1 MFVQIF
7 KTRERDYMKKKI
19 LLVSLLTAGML
30 FSCSEK
36 TPDGDKSVADNSATT
51 SQSAPKAS
59 SSTAPKYK
67 VTFDLNY
74 QGAPNATSKTAGSN
88 GKVTLPDNPVKE
100 GSVFLGWNTK
110 ADGSGTKVTA
120 DDVYTAD
127 TTVYAQWHHHAYGAE
142 TVRAGSKTA
151 APYETP
157 SKSASATCSELDSCG
172 MTRISW
178 SALDLIE
185 AESAKWELQDSN
197 TSIRFN
203 GQVHKD
209 QAEDDLGSHLVYEI
223 YSPKA
228 LTKAYLYITAT
239 WHEQSAT
246 YWAMED
252 GDRAKG
258 YEKNEAGEWY
268 RPDYRWGLKVNDTVA
283 VLNEAEHK
291 SPASGEVSEQM
302 MPTEFAL
309 QQGINKIDVYNYGGY
324 RAKMTA
330 MKIIG
335 K

>member
-1 MFVQIF
+1 
-7 KTRERDYMKKKI
+7 MKKKI

-88 GKVTLPDNPVKE
+88 GKVTLPDDPVKE
-100 GSVFLGWNTK
+100 DSEFLGWNTK

-120 DDVYTAD
+120 DNVYTAD
-127 TTVYAQWHHHAYGAE
+127 TTVYAQWHHHQYGTPAA
-142 TVRAGSKTA
+142 RAGSLTE
-151 APYETP
+151 APLETP
-157 SKSASATCSELDSCG
+157 SSSATCADATCG
-172 MTRISW
+172 QTKISW
-178 SALDLIE
+178 SAFDIIE
-185 AESAKWELQDSN
+185 SESAKFDKK
-197 TSIRFN
+197 TDYIRFN
-203 GQVHKD
+203 GPVHKD
-209 QAEDDLGSHLVYEI
+209 EDFTDEGSHLVYEI

-228 LTKAYLYITAT
+228 LAKASIYITAT

-246 YWAMED
+246 YWAKEE
-252 GDRAKG
+252 GDTAKG
-258 YEKNEAGEWY
+258 YEKKADGTSY
-268 RPDYRWGLKVNDTVA
+268 RPDYRWGIKINGVESA
-283 VLNEAEHK
+283 LNEAEHK
-291 SPASGEVSEQM
+291 SPASGEVSEQR

-309 QQGINKIDVYNYGGY
+309 QQGINKIDLFTYGGY

>member
-1 MFVQIF
+1 
-7 KTRERDYMKKKI
+7 MKKKI

-30 FSCSEK
+30 FSCSEP
-36 TPDGDKSVADNSATT
+36 TPTT
-51 SQSAPKAS
+51 SGDASTPTSASAGKS
-59 SSTAPKYK
+59 TEKSSTPAAPKYK

-74 QGAPNATSKTAGSN
+74 TGAPTATTKNTGN
-88 GKVTLPDNPVKE
+88 DGKVALPADPVKE

-110 ADGSGTKVTA
+110 ADGTGTAVTK

-127 TTVYAQWHHHAYGAE
+127 TTVYAKWHHHAYGAE
-142 TVRAGSKTA
+142 TERAGSLTA
-151 APYETP
+151 EPYETP
-157 SKSASATCSELDSCG
+157 SKSSSATCTELDSCG
-172 MTRISW
+172 MTKISW
-178 SALDLIE
+178 SALNIIE
-185 AESAKWELQDSN
+185 AESAKFDKA
-197 TSIRFN
+197 TDTIRFN
-203 GQVHKD
+203 GPVHKD

-228 LTKAYLYITAT
+228 IASASLYITAT
-239 WHEQSAT
+239 WHTQSAT
-246 YWAMED
+246 YWAKEE
-252 GDRAKG
+252 GDTAKG

-291 SPASGEVSEQM
+291 SPESGETSEQM
-302 MPTEFAL
+302 MPTTFAL
-309 QQGINKIDVYNYGGY
+309 QAGINKIDLYTYGGY

>member
-1 MFVQIF
+1 
-7 KTRERDYMKKKI
+7 MKKKI

-36 TPDGDKSVADNSATT
+36 TPDGDKSVADGSTTT

-88 GKVTLPDNPVKE
+88 GKVTLPDDPVKE
-100 GSVFLGWNTK
+100 DSEFLGWNTK

-127 TTVYAQWHHHAYGAE
+127 TTVYAQWHHHQYGTPAA
-142 TVRAGSKTA
+142 RAGSLTE
-151 APYETP
+151 APLETP
-157 SKSASATCSELDSCG
+157 SSSATCADATCG
-172 MTRISW
+172 QTKISW
-178 SALDLIE
+178 SAFDIIE
-185 AESAKWELQDSN
+185 SESAKFDKK
-197 TSIRFN
+197 TDYIRFN
-203 GQVHKD
+203 GPVHKD
-209 QAEDDLGSHLVYEI
+209 EDFTDEGSHLVYEI

-228 LTKAYLYITAT
+228 LAKASIYITAT

-246 YWAMED
+246 YWAKEE
-252 GDRAKG
+252 GDTAKG
-258 YEKNEAGEWY
+258 YEKKADCTSY
-268 RPDYRWGLKVNDTVA
+268 RPDYRWGIKINGVESA
-283 VLNEAEHK
+283 LNEAEHK
-291 SPASGEVSEQM
+291 SPASGEVSEQR

-309 QQGINKIDVYNYGGY
+309 QQGINKIDLFTYGGY

>member
-1 MFVQIF
+1 
-7 KTRERDYMKKKI
+7 MKRKI

-36 TPDGDKSVADNSATT
+36 TPDGEKSVADNSATT

-88 GKVTLPDNPVKE
+88 GKVTLPDDPVKE
-100 GSVFLGWNTK
+100 DSEFLGWNTK

-120 DDVYTAD
+120 DNVYTAD
-127 TTVYAQWHHHAYGAE
+127 TTVYAQWHHHQYGTPAA
-142 TVRAGSKTA
+142 RAGSLTE
-151 APYETP
+151 APLETP
-157 SKSASATCSELDSCG
+157 SSSATCGDATCG
-172 MTRISW
+172 QTKISW
-178 SALDLIE
+178 SAFDIIE
-185 AESAKWELQDSN
+185 SESAKFDKK
-197 TSIRFN
+197 TDYIRFN
-203 GQVHKD
+203 GPVHKD
-209 QAEDDLGSHLVYEI
+209 EDFTDEGSHLVYEI

-228 LTKAYLYITAT
+228 LAKASIYITAT

-246 YWAMED
+246 YWAKEE
-252 GDRAKG
+252 GDTAKG
-258 YEKNEAGEWY
+258 YEKKADGTSY
-268 RPDYRWGLKVNDTVA
+268 RPDYRWGIKINGVESA
-283 VLNEAEHK
+283 LNEAEHK
-291 SPASGEVSEQM
+291 SPASGEVSEQR

-309 QQGINKIDVYNYGGY
+309 QQGINKIDLFTYGGY

>member
-1 MFVQIF
+1 
-7 KTRERDYMKKKI
+7 MKKKI

-88 GKVTLPDNPVKE
+88 GKVTLPDDPVKE
-100 GSVFLGWNTK
+100 DSEFLGWNTK

-120 DDVYTAD
+120 DNVYTAD
-127 TTVYAQWHHHAYGAE
+127 TTVYAQWHHHQYGTPAA
-142 TVRAGSKTA
+142 RAGSLTE
-151 APYETP
+151 APLETP
-157 SKSASATCSELDSCG
+157 SSSATCGDATCG
-172 MTRISW
+172 QTKISW
-178 SALDLIE
+178 SAFDIIE
-185 AESAKWELQDSN
+185 SESAKFDKK
-197 TSIRFN
+197 TDYIRFN
-203 GQVHKD
+203 GPVHKD
-209 QAEDDLGSHLVYEI
+209 EDFTDEGSHLVYEI

-228 LTKAYLYITAT
+228 LAKASIYITAT

-246 YWAMED
+246 YWAKEE
-252 GDRAKG
+252 GDTAKG
-258 YEKNEAGEWY
+258 YEKKADGTSY
-268 RPDYRWGLKVNDTVA
+268 RPDYRWGIKINGVESA
-283 VLNEAEHK
+283 LNEAEHK
-291 SPASGEVSEQM
+291 SPASGEVSEQR

-309 QQGINKIDVYNYGGY
+309 QQGINKIDLFTYGGY

>member
-1 MFVQIF
+1 
-7 KTRERDYMKKKI
+7 MKKKI

-36 TPDGDKSVADNSATT
+36 TPDGDKSVADGSATT
-51 SQSAPKAS
+51 SQSASKAS

-88 GKVTLPDNPVKE
+88 GKVTLPDDPVKE
-100 GSVFLGWNTK
+100 DSEFLGWNTK

-127 TTVYAQWHHHAYGAE
+127 TTVYAQWHHHQYGTPAA
-142 TVRAGSKTA
+142 RAGSLTE
-151 APYETP
+151 APLETP
-157 SKSASATCSELDSCG
+157 SSSATCADATCG
-172 MTRISW
+172 QTKISW
-178 SALDLIE
+178 SAFDIIE
-185 AESAKWELQDSN
+185 SESAKFDKK
-197 TSIRFN
+197 TDYIRFN
-203 GQVHKD
+203 GPVHKD
-209 QAEDDLGSHLVYEI
+209 EDFTDEGSHLVYEI

-228 LTKAYLYITAT
+228 LAKASIYITAT

-246 YWAMED
+246 YWAKEE
-252 GDRAKG
+252 GDTAKG
-258 YEKNEAGEWY
+258 YEKKEDGTSY
-268 RPDYRWGLKVNDTVA
+268 RPDYRWGIKINGVESA
-283 VLNEAEHK
+283 LNEAEHK
-291 SPASGEVSEQM
+291 SPASGEVSEQR

-309 QQGINKIDVYNYGGY
+309 QQGINKIDLFTYGGY

>member
-1 MFVQIF
+1 
-7 KTRERDYMKKKI
+7 MKKKI

-36 TPDGDKSVADNSATT
+36 TPDGDKSVADGSATT

-88 GKVTLPDNPVKE
+88 GKVTLPDDPVKE
-100 GSVFLGWNTK
+100 DSEFLGWNTK

-120 DDVYTAD
+120 DNVYTAD
-127 TTVYAQWHHHAYGAE
+127 TTVYAQWHHHQYGTPAA
-142 TVRAGSKTA
+142 RAGSLTE
-151 APYETP
+151 APLETP
-157 SKSASATCSELDSCG
+157 SSSATCADATCG
-172 MTRISW
+172 QTKISW
-178 SALDLIE
+178 SAFDIIE
-185 AESAKWELQDSN
+185 SESAKFDKK
-197 TSIRFN
+197 TDYIRFN
-203 GQVHKD
+203 GPVHKD
-209 QAEDDLGSHLVYEI
+209 EDFTDEGSHLVYEI

-228 LTKAYLYITAT
+228 LAKASIYITAT

-246 YWAMED
+246 YWAKEE
-252 GDRAKG
+252 GDTAKG
-258 YEKNEAGEWY
+258 YEKKADGTSY
-268 RPDYRWGLKVNDTVA
+268 RPDYRWGIKINGVESA
-283 VLNEAEHK
+283 LNEAEHK
-291 SPASGEVSEQM
+291 SPASGEVSEQR

-309 QQGINKIDVYNYGGY
+309 QQGINKIDLFTYGGY

>member
-1 MFVQIF
+1 
-7 KTRERDYMKKKI
+7 MKKKI

-36 TPDGDKSVADNSATT
+36 TPDGEKSVADNSATT

-88 GKVTLPDNPVKE
+88 GKVTLPDDPVKE
-100 GSVFLGWNTK
+100 DSEFLGWNTK

-120 DDVYTAD
+120 DNVYTAD
-127 TTVYAQWHHHAYGAE
+127 TTVYAQWHHHQYGTPAA
-142 TVRAGSKTA
+142 RAGSLTE
-151 APYETP
+151 APLETP
-157 SKSASATCSELDSCG
+157 SSSATCADTTCG
-172 MTRISW
+172 QTKISW
-178 SALDLIE
+178 SAFDIIE
-185 AESAKWELQDSN
+185 SESAKFDKK
-197 TSIRFN
+197 TDYIRFN
-203 GQVHKD
+203 GPVHKD
-209 QAEDDLGSHLVYEI
+209 EDFTDEGSHLVYEI

-228 LTKAYLYITAT
+228 LAKASIYITAT

-246 YWAMED
+246 YWAKEE
-252 GDRAKG
+252 GDTAKG
-258 YEKNEAGEWY
+258 YEKKADGTSY
-268 RPDYRWGLKVNDTVA
+268 RPDYRWGIKINGVESA
-283 VLNEAEHK
+283 LNEAEHK
-291 SPASGEVSEQM
+291 SPASGEVSEQR

-309 QQGINKIDVYNYGGY
+309 QQGMNKIDLFTYGGY

>member
-1 MFVQIF
+1 
-7 KTRERDYMKKKI
+7 MKKKI

-36 TPDGDKSVADNSATT
+36 TPDGDKSVADGSATT

-88 GKVTLPDNPVKE
+88 GKVTLPDDPVKE
-100 GSVFLGWNTK
+100 DSEFLGWNTK

-120 DDVYTAD
+120 DNVYTAD
-127 TTVYAQWHHHAYGAE
+127 TTVYAQWHHHQYGTPAA
-142 TVRAGSKTA
+142 RAGSLTE
-151 APYETP
+151 APLETP
-157 SKSASATCSELDSCG
+157 SSSATCADATCG
-172 MTRISW
+172 QTKISW
-178 SALDLIE
+178 SAFDIIE
-185 AESAKWELQDSN
+185 SESAKFDKK
-197 TSIRFN
+197 TDYIRFN
-203 GQVHKD
+203 GPVHKD
-209 QAEDDLGSHLVYEI
+209 EDFTDEGSHLVYEI

-228 LTKAYLYITAT
+228 LAKASIYITAT

-246 YWAMED
+246 YWAKEE
-252 GDRAKG
+252 GDTAKG
-258 YEKNEAGEWY
+258 YEKKEDGTSY
-268 RPDYRWGLKVNDTVA
+268 RPDYRWGIKINGVESA
-283 VLNEAEHK
+283 LNEAEHK
-291 SPASGEVSEQM
+291 SPASGEVSEQR

-309 QQGINKIDVYNYGGY
+309 QQGINKIDLFTYGGY

>member
-1 MFVQIF
+1 
-7 KTRERDYMKKKI
+7 MKKKI

-88 GKVTLPDNPVKE
+88 GKVTLPDDPVKE
-100 GSVFLGWNTK
+100 DSEFLGWNTK

-120 DDVYTAD
+120 DNVYTAD
-127 TTVYAQWHHHAYGAE
+127 TTVYAQWHHHQYGTPAA
-142 TVRAGSKTA
+142 RAGSLTE
-151 APYETP
+151 APLETP
-157 SKSASATCSELDSCG
+157 SSSATCADATCG
-172 MTRISW
+172 QTKISW
-178 SALDLIE
+178 SAFDIIE
-185 AESAKWELQDSN
+185 SESAKFDKK
-197 TSIRFN
+197 TDYIRFN
-203 GQVHKD
+203 GPVHKD
-209 QAEDDLGSHLVYEI
+209 EDFTDEGSHLVYEI

-228 LTKAYLYITAT
+228 LAKASIYITAT

-246 YWAMED
+246 YWAKEE
-252 GDRAKG
+252 GDTAKG
-258 YEKNEAGEWY
+258 YEKKADGTSY
-268 RPDYRWGLKVNDTVA
+268 RPDYRWGIKINGVESA
-283 VLNEAEHK
+283 LNEAEHK
-291 SPASGEVSEQM
+291 SPASGEVSEQR

-309 QQGINKIDVYNYGGY
+309 QQGMNKIDLFTYGGY

>member
-1 MFVQIF
+1 
-7 KTRERDYMKKKI
+7 MKKKI

-36 TPDGDKSVADNSATT
+36 TPDGDKSVADGSATT

-88 GKVTLPDNPVKE
+88 GKVTLPDDPVKE
-100 GSVFLGWNTK
+100 DSEFLGWNTK

-127 TTVYAQWHHHAYGAE
+127 TTVYAQWHHHQYGTPAA
-142 TVRAGSKTA
+142 RAGSLTE
-151 APYETP
+151 APLETP
-157 SKSASATCSELDSCG
+157 SSSATCADATCG
-172 MTRISW
+172 QTKISW
-178 SALDLIE
+178 SAFDIIE
-185 AESAKWELQDSN
+185 SESAKFDKK
-197 TSIRFN
+197 TDYIRFN
-203 GQVHKD
+203 GPVHKD
-209 QAEDDLGSHLVYEI
+209 EDFTDEGSHLVYEI

-228 LTKAYLYITAT
+228 LAKASIYITAT

-246 YWAMED
+246 YWAKEE
-252 GDRAKG
+252 GDTAKG
-258 YEKNEAGEWY
+258 YEKKEDGTSY
-268 RPDYRWGLKVNDTVA
+268 RPDYRWGIKINGVESA
-283 VLNEAEHK
+283 LNEAEHK
-291 SPASGEVSEQM
+291 SPASGEVSEQR

-309 QQGINKIDVYNYGGY
+309 QQGINKSDLFTYGGY

>member
-1 MFVQIF
+1 
-7 KTRERDYMKKKI
+7 MKKKI

-36 TPDGDKSVADNSATT
+36 TPDGEKSVADNSATT

-88 GKVTLPDNPVKE
+88 GKVTLPDDPVKE
-100 GSVFLGWNTK
+100 DSEFLGWNTK

-120 DDVYTAD
+120 DNVYTAD
-127 TTVYAQWHHHAYGAE
+127 TTVYAQWHHHQYGTPAA
-142 TVRAGSKTA
+142 RAGSLTE
-151 APYETP
+151 APLETP
-157 SKSASATCSELDSCG
+157 SSSATCGDATCG
-172 MTRISW
+172 QTKISW
-178 SALDLIE
+178 SAFDIIE
-185 AESAKWELQDSN
+185 SESAKFDKK
-197 TSIRFN
+197 TDYIRFN
-203 GQVHKD
+203 GPVHKD
-209 QAEDDLGSHLVYEI
+209 EDFTDEGSHLVYEI

-228 LTKAYLYITAT
+228 LAKASIYITAT

-246 YWAMED
+246 YWAKEE
-252 GDRAKG
+252 GDTAKG
-258 YEKNEAGEWY
+258 YEKKADGTSY
-268 RPDYRWGLKVNDTVA
+268 RPDYRWGIKINGVESA
-283 VLNEAEHK
+283 LNEAEHK
-291 SPASGEVSEQM
+291 SPASGEVSEQR

-309 QQGINKIDVYNYGGY
+309 QQGMNKIDLFTYGGY

>member
-1 MFVQIF
+1 
-7 KTRERDYMKKKI
+7 MKKKI

-30 FSCSEK
+30 FSCSEP
-36 TPDGDKSVADNSATT
+36 TPTT
-51 SQSAPKAS
+51 SEGGSTPAAASVSTPKSGATAS

-74 QGAPNATSKTAGSN
+74 TGAPAATNKTTGN
-88 GKVTLPDNPVKE
+88 DGKVTLPADPVKE
-100 GSVFLGWNTK
+100 DSVFLGWNTK
-110 ADGSGTKVTA
+110 ADGTGTAVTK
-120 DDVYTAD
+120 DNVYTAD
-127 TTVYAQWHHHAYGAE
+127 TTVYAKWHHHAYGTA
-142 TVRAGSKTA
+142 TDRAGSLTA
-151 APYETP
+151 EPYETP

-172 MTRISW
+172 MTKISW
-178 SALDLIE
+178 SALNIIE
-185 AESAKWELQDSN
+185 AESAKFDKA
-197 TSIRFN
+197 TDTIRFN
-203 GQVHKD
+203 GPVHKD

-228 LTKAYLYITAT
+228 IASASLYITAT
-239 WHEQSAT
+239 WHTQTAT
-246 YWAMED
+246 YWAKEE
-252 GDRAKG
+252 GDTAKG

-291 SPASGEVSEQM
+291 SPESGETSEQK
-302 MPTEFAL
+302 MPTTFAL
-309 QQGINKIDVYNYGGY
+309 QQGINKIDLYTYGGY

>member
-1 MFVQIF
+1 
-7 KTRERDYMKKKI
+7 MKKKI

-36 TPDGDKSVADNSATT
+36 TPDGEKSVADGSATT

-88 GKVTLPDNPVKE
+88 GKVTLPDDPVKE
-100 GSVFLGWNTK
+100 DSEFLGWNTK

-120 DDVYTAD
+120 DNVYTAD
-127 TTVYAQWHHHAYGAE
+127 TTVYAQWHHHQYGTPAA
-142 TVRAGSKTA
+142 RAGSLTE
-151 APYETP
+151 APLETP
-157 SKSASATCSELDSCG
+157 SSSATCADATCG
-172 MTRISW
+172 QTKISW
-178 SALDLIE
+178 SAFDIIE
-185 AESAKWELQDSN
+185 SESAKFDKK
-197 TSIRFN
+197 TDYIRFN
-203 GQVHKD
+203 GPVHKD
-209 QAEDDLGSHLVYEI
+209 EDFTDEGSHLVYEI

-228 LTKAYLYITAT
+228 LAKASIYITAT

-246 YWAMED
+246 YWAKEE
-252 GDRAKG
+252 GDTAKG
-258 YEKNEAGEWY
+258 YEKKADGTSY
-268 RPDYRWGLKVNDTVA
+268 RPDYRWGIKINGVESA
-283 VLNEAEHK
+283 LNEAEHK
-291 SPASGEVSEQM
+291 SPASGEVSEQR

-309 QQGINKIDVYNYGGY
+309 QQGINKIDLFTYGGY

>member
-1 MFVQIF
+1 
-7 KTRERDYMKKKI
+7 MKKKI

-88 GKVTLPDNPVKE
+88 GKVTLPDDPVKE
-100 GSVFLGWNTK
+100 DSEFLGWNTK

-127 TTVYAQWHHHAYGAE
+127 TTVYAQWHHHQYGTPAA
-142 TVRAGSKTA
+142 RAGSLTE
-151 APYETP
+151 APLETP
-157 SKSASATCSELDSCG
+157 SSSATCADTTCG
-172 MTRISW
+172 QTKISW
-178 SALDLIE
+178 SAFDIIE
-185 AESAKWELQDSN
+185 SESAKFDKK
-197 TSIRFN
+197 TDYIRFN
-203 GQVHKD
+203 GPVHKD
-209 QAEDDLGSHLVYEI
+209 EDFTDEGSHLVYEI

-228 LTKAYLYITAT
+228 LAKASIYITAT

-246 YWAMED
+246 YWAKEE
-252 GDRAKG
+252 GDTAKG
-258 YEKNEAGEWY
+258 YEKKEDGTSY
-268 RPDYRWGLKVNDTVA
+268 RPDYRWGIKINGVESA
-283 VLNEAEHK
+283 LNEAEHK
-291 SPASGEVSEQM
+291 SPASGEVSEQR

-309 QQGINKIDVYNYGGY
+309 QQGMNKIDLFTYGGY

>member
-1 MFVQIF
+1 
-7 KTRERDYMKKKI
+7 MKKKI

-88 GKVTLPDNPVKE
+88 GKVTLPDDPVKE
-100 GSVFLGWNTK
+100 DSEFLGWNTK

-127 TTVYAQWHHHAYGAE
+127 TTVYAQWHHHQYGTPAA
-142 TVRAGSKTA
+142 RAGSLTE
-151 APYETP
+151 APLETP
-157 SKSASATCSELDSCG
+157 SSSATCGDATCG
-172 MTRISW
+172 QTKISW
-178 SALDLIE
+178 SAFDIIE
-185 AESAKWELQDSN
+185 SESAKFDKK
-197 TSIRFN
+197 TDYIRFN
-203 GQVHKD
+203 GPVHKD
-209 QAEDDLGSHLVYEI
+209 EDFTDEGSHLVYEI

-228 LTKAYLYITAT
+228 LAKASIYITAT

-246 YWAMED
+246 YWAKEE
-252 GDRAKG
+252 GDTAKG
-258 YEKNEAGEWY
+258 YEKKEDGTSY
-268 RPDYRWGLKVNDTVA
+268 RPDYRWGIKINGVESA
-283 VLNEAEHK
+283 LNEAEHK
-291 SPASGEVSEQM
+291 SPASGEVSEQR

-309 QQGINKIDVYNYGGY
+309 QQGINKIDLFTYGGY

>member
-1 MFVQIF
+1 
-7 KTRERDYMKKKI
+7 MKKKI

-74 QGAPNATSKTAGSN
+74 TGAAKGTVKTAGN
-88 GKVTLPDNPVKE
+88 DGKVTLPEDPEKE
-100 GSVFLGWNTK
+100 DSIFIEWNTK

-127 TTVYAQWHHHAYGAE
+127 TTVYAKWHNHQYAAA
-142 TVRAGSKTA
+142 TARPGSKTA
-151 APYETP
+151 EPYETP
-157 SKSASATCSELDSCG
+157 SSYASATCTELDSCG
-172 MTRISW
+172 MTKISW
-178 SALDLIE
+178 SALDIIE
-185 AESAKWELQDSN
+185 SESAKWQLQEND
-197 TSIRFN
+197 TAIRFN

-209 QAEDDLGSHLVYEI
+209 QSETDEGAHLVYEI

-228 LTKAYLYITAT
+228 IAKANLYITAI
-239 WHEQSAT
+239 WHTQGVA
-246 YWAMED
+246 YWAMIENDD
-252 GDRAKG
+252 GKG

-268 RPDYRWGLKVNDTVA
+268 RPDYRWGLAVNGVKCT
-283 VLNEAEHK
+283 LSETEHK
-291 SPASGEVSEQM
+291 TAPAGESDEEM

-309 QQGINKIDVYNYGGY
+309 QEGINKIDVYNYGGY

-330 MKIIG
+330 MKIMG

>member
-1 MFVQIF
+1 
-7 KTRERDYMKKKI
+7 MKKKI

-36 TPDGDKSVADNSATT
+36 TPDGDKSVADGSATT

-88 GKVTLPDNPVKE
+88 GKVTLPDDPVKE
-100 GSVFLGWNTK
+100 DSEFLGWNTK

-127 TTVYAQWHHHAYGAE
+127 TTVYAQWHHHQYGTPAA
-142 TVRAGSKTA
+142 RAGSLTE
-151 APYETP
+151 APLETP
-157 SKSASATCSELDSCG
+157 SSSATCADAPCG
-172 MTRISW
+172 QTKISW
-178 SALDLIE
+178 SAFDIIE
-185 AESAKWELQDSN
+185 SESAKFDKK
-197 TSIRFN
+197 TDYIRFD
-203 GQVHKD
+203 GPVHKN
-209 QAEDDLGSHLVYEI
+209 EDFTDEGSHLVYEI

-228 LTKAYLYITAT
+228 LAKASIYITAT

-246 YWAMED
+246 YWAKEE
-252 GDRAKG
+252 GDTAKG
-258 YEKNEAGEWY
+258 YEKKEDGTSY
-268 RPDYRWGLKVNDTVA
+268 RPDYRWGIKINGVESA
-283 VLNEAEHK
+283 LNEAEHK
-291 SPASGEVSEQM
+291 SPASGEVSEQR

-309 QQGINKIDVYNYGGY
+309 QQGINKIDLFTYGGY

-330 MKIIG
+330 MKIMG

>member
-1 MFVQIF
+1 
-7 KTRERDYMKKKI
+7 MKKKI

-36 TPDGDKSVADNSATT
+36 TPDGDKSVADSSATTT

-88 GKVTLPDNPVKE
+88 GKVTLPDDPVKE
-100 GSVFLGWNTK
+100 DSEFLGWNTK

-120 DDVYTAD
+120 DNVYTAD
-127 TTVYAQWHHHAYGAE
+127 TTVYAQWHHHQYGTPAE
-142 TVRAGSKTA
+142 RAGSLTA
-151 APYETP
+151 EPYETP
-157 SKSASATCSELDSCG
+157 SKSATCADATCG
-172 MTRISW
+172 QTKISW
-178 SALDLIE
+178 SALNIIE
-185 AESAKWELQDSN
+185 AESAKFDKA
-197 TSIRFN
+197 TDTIRFN
-203 GQVHKD
+203 GPVHKD

-223 YSPKA
+223 YAPKA
-228 LTKAYLYITAT
+228 LAKCSLYITAT
-239 WHEQSAT
+239 WHTQSAT
-246 YWAMED
+246 YWAKEE
-252 GDRAKG
+252 GDTAKG

-268 RPDYRWGLKVNDTVA
+268 RPDYRWGIKVNGVA
-283 VLNEAEHK
+283 SALNEAEHK
-291 SPASGEVSEQM
+291 SPESGETSEQR

-309 QQGINKIDVYNYGGY
+309 QQGMNKIDLFTYGGY